1 MRFQEALQVRLQE
14 RYRRL
19 AKSSVDS
26 YAANTRYFVT
36 WADSTPSLAAVL
48 AAIER
53 AEPELDAAEWY
64 KAAEQERRGNEW
76 PDTEVG
82 RAKVVLHI
90 LRSIAAGSLKPH
102 AVGWAFSNERNGN
115 EALRDFSGEVVEPLI
130 EYLQERLGAES
141 DMLYVLERYRRRV
154 LWFEQARLWAAYD
167 ADHTRGEATYDE
179 DLRRFLF
186 DQGVDYPYSQPVSP
200 SGRADVVA
208 QVDDDEPLPMEVKL
222 FDGGSYGPAYLAKGV
237 AQALRYAEDYGRT
250 EAYLVVF
257 NLTER
262 PIELP
267 TDDVEAGWPERLAV
281 AGITVFLVV
290 VQAAPRP
297 TASTAGQA
305 KPWKIKRRQL
315 VASD

>member
-19 AKSSVDS
+19 AKSSVDT
-26 YAANTRYFVT
+26 YAANTKYFLT
-36 WADSTPSLAAVL
+36 WADSIPALAAVL
-48 AAIER
+48 ASIER
-53 AEPELDAAEWY
+53 AEPRLDPDAWF

-76 PDTEVG
+76 PETEVG
-82 RAKVVLHI
+82 RAKLVLHI
-90 LRSIAAGSLKPH
+90 LRSIAAGTVEPH
-102 AVGWAFSNERNGN
+102 RVGWTFSDERNGN
-115 EALRDFSGEVVEPLI
+115 DALRDFSSEVVEPLI
-130 EYLQERLGAES
+130 EYLQEKLGADS
-141 DMLYVLERYRRRV
+141 DMLYVLERYRRSV
-154 LWFEQARLWAAYD
+154 LWFEQARLWAAYE
-167 ADHTRGEATYDE
+167 ADRGRGEATYDE

-208 QVDDDEPLPMEVKL
+208 QVDVDDPLPMEVKL
-222 FDGGSYGPAYLAKGV
+222 FDGGTYGPAYLAKGL
-237 AQALRYAEDYGRT
+237 AQSLRYAEDYGKT

-267 TDDVEAGWPERLAV
+267 TDDVDAGWPERVSV
-281 AGITVFLVV
+281 AGITVFLVI

-297 TASTAGQA
+297 SASKAGQA
-305 KPWKIKRRQL
+305 KPWKIKRSQL
-315 VASD
+315 VAAD